1 MSNPLSAVRA
11 VVREEQQ
18 RLRFP
23 ELGVVTQVHAKSA
36 DGGKEN
42 HQVGVRLPASDVELL
57 RAPVAVGRMGLSALP
72 RVGDL
77 VVVVFIN
84 GDINAPI
91 VVGTLYDHQ
100 QHPPRATGDEV
111 VYQVP
116 DGAASGTR
124 RVHIELPSGA
134 TVTLDD
140 DRLQVAYGSTTLEIN
155 RDGSLDVSSS
165 TTVNIT
171 SSGDLT
177 LESQGNISIAA
188 QGTLELSG
196 LSLSAQGQAT
206 ATLKAGQ
213 ISLAGITQFSPA

>member
-1 MSNPLSAVRA
+1 MTSPLSAVRA

-23 ELGVVTQVHAKSA
+23 ELGIVTQVHARTA

-57 RAPVAVGRMGLSALP
+57 RAPVAVGRLGVSALP

-77 VVVVFIN
+77 VVVLFIN

-91 VVGTLYDHQ
+91 VVGSLYDHQ
-100 QHPPRATGDEV
+100 QHPPRADGDEV

-116 DGAASGTR
+116 DAESSGTR
-124 RVHIELPSGA
+124 RLHIELPSGA

-140 DRLQVAYGSTTLEIN
+140 DRLQVSYGSTALEIE
-155 RDGSLDVSSS
+155 RDGKLNVSSG
-165 TTVNIT
+165 TTIT
-171 SSGDLT
+171 ISSSGDLS

-188 QGTLELSG
+188 QGKLELSG
-196 LSLSAQGQAT
+196 LSLTAEGQAT
-206 ATLKAGQ
+206 ATLKGGQ
-213 ISLAGITQFSPA
+213 ISLAGMTQFSPA

>member
-1 MSNPLSAVRA
+1 VSNPLSAVRA

-100 QHPPRATGDEV
+100 QHPPRATGD
-111 VYQVP
+111 
-116 DGAASGTR
+116 
-124 RVHIELPSGA
+124 
-134 TVTLDD
+134 
-140 DRLQVAYGSTTLEIN
+140 
-155 RDGSLDVSSS
+155 
-165 TTVNIT
+165 
-171 SSGDLT
+171 
-177 LESQGNISIAA
+177 
-188 QGTLELSG
+188 
-196 LSLSAQGQAT
+196 
-206 ATLKAGQ
+206 
-213 ISLAGITQFSPA
+213 